1 MKRNPNPTRTTDHT
15 RAERRAKVLADRAA
29 RRARRAMLARI
40 NPHGTDL
47 ATIED
52 ALTRAER
59 RAWAATYR
67 AEVA

>member
-1 MKRNPNPTRTTDHT
+1 MSKTHNDHSNNRNAAD
-15 RAERRAKVLADRAA
+15 RRAKILADRAG

-47 ATIED
+47 AAIED
-52 ALTRAER
+52 AITRAER